1 MNVKES
7 IEEIVLKHLPDE
19 SHFVVDVQVL
29 EKSSKTSV
37 KILIDA
43 DQGLNIDTCANVSR
57 AVGEEIE
64 AKDIL
69 SDAYVLEVS
78 SPGLDFPLNSKR
90 QYLKN
95 IGRSLKISLI
105 DGKEIQG
112 ELMAVETFGLQLKV
126 KVKEKGKKAVEEEMT
141 LPFEQI
147 KKSIVLVSFK

>member
-43 DQGLNIDTCANVSR
+43 DQGLNIDTCAIVSR